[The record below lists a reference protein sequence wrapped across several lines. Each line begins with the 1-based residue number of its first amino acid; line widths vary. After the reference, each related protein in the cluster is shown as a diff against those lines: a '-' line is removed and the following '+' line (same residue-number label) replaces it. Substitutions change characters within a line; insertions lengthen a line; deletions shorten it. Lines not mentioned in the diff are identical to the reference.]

1 MKLLRSF
8 IFIVFFNVKLIMFFV
23 RRAVVEI
30 GQISIRRSFRFYCN
44 TAKHFKR
51 QNASTAIAKTS
62 SNSNQNEHDD
72 TENDED
78 NSKQS
83 NGNDQTENN
92 LMLRGDFDRIAVKNR
107 ETFLQM
113 IHMFIERDKHRRHH
127 CEFIYAA
134 LKHMKEFGVERDMEV
149 YKEVMHVFP
158 KGKFIPTNMFQ
169 AEFMHYPKQQECCV
183 YLLNQMEYN
192 GIIGFRLK
200 LQEL

>member
-1 MKLLRSF
+1 
-8 IFIVFFNVKLIMFFV
+8 MFFV
-23 RRAVVEI
+23 RRAVVQI
-30 GQISIRRSFRFYCN
+30 GQISIRRSRFYCN
-44 TAKHFKR
+44 AAKQFKR
-51 QNASTAIAKTS
+51 QNASTSIAKTS
-62 SNSNQNEHDD
+62 SSNNNQNEHD
-72 TENDED
+72 TGNNED
-78 NSKQS
+78 NSNQS
-83 NGNDQTENN
+83 NGNDPMENN

-149 YKEVMHVFP
+149 YKEIFHVFP

-169 AEFMHYPKQQECCV
+169 AEFMHYPKQQECGV

-192 GIIGFRLK
+192 GTN
-200 LQEL
+200 